1 MTEPA
6 TIVQKR
12 PAKESAT
19 RPPIIGVRL
28 GEAMEVVERVGGV
41 DERQLQLLRQV
52 GDQVGV
58 EPDRCEPVAEI
69 V

>member
-1 MTEPA
+1 
-6 TIVQKR
+6 
-12 PAKESAT
+12 
-19 RPPIIGVRL
+19 VRL